1 MTFFPASGIFRIHY
15 EKVEKVNRNDS
26 DVTKKWCNYFKALN
40 LDVEAFAVDAD
51 LTSVFLNSLGIKV
64 GDPFVISLMQ
74 SKRKVVAK
82 KGSNI
87 LSKIVRTYSTVSGE
101 A

>member
-1 MTFFPASGIFRIHY
+1 M
-15 EKVEKVNRNDS
+15 V
-26 DVTKKWCNYFKALN
+26 YFEALK

-64 GDPFVISLMQ
+64 GDPFVISSLQ

-87 LSKIVRTYSTVSGE
+87 LSKIVRTYSVVSG
-101 A
+101 